1 MDTKKIFPGLAQ
13 TDPEFAQIFTN
24 FAFGEVLSTSPEL
37 EPLAEPTRYLAILA
51 TLLGCQG
58 LDAFRLM
65 LPLALDGG
73 VTPIEM
79 KETVYQ
85 AAAYLGLGRMLPFL
99 SAVNEE
105 LSRRGIA
112 LPLEPQGTVQ
122 PEQRREAGN
131 RVQVEAFGEGLR
143 NSWEHGP
150 EEKRHI
156 NSWLASN
163 CFGDYYTRT
172 GLSLPQR
179 EMITFCFL
187 AAQGGCEP
195 QLTAHARANMT
206 VGNDRL
212 FLIQVVSRCLP
223 YIGYPRSLN
232 ALNCIENASK

>member
-73 VTPIEM
+73 VTPIEV

-131 RVQVEAFGEGLR
+131 QIQVEAFGEGLR

-163 CFGDYYTRT
+163 CFGDYYTRK

>member
-1 MDTKKIFPGLAQ
+1 MDTKKIFPGLTQ

-73 VTPIEM
+73 VTPIEV

>member
-1 MDTKKIFPGLAQ
+1 
-13 TDPEFAQIFTN
+13 
-24 FAFGEVLSTSPEL
+24 
-37 EPLAEPTRYLAILA
+37 
-51 TLLGCQG
+51 
-58 LDAFRLM
+58 
-65 LPLALDGG
+65 
-73 VTPIEM
+73 
-79 KETVYQ
+79 
-85 AAAYLGLGRMLPFL
+85 MLPFL
-99 SAVNEE
+99 DAVNEE
-105 LSRRGIA
+105 LTRRGIA
-112 LPLEPQGTVQ
+112 LPLEPQGTVE

-131 RVQVEAFGEGLR
+131 QVQVEAFGEGLR
-143 NSWEHGP
+143 ESWKQGP
-150 EEKRHI
+150 KEKRHI

-163 CFGDYYTRT
+163 CFGDYYTRK

-212 FLIQVVSRCLP
+212 FLIQVVSQCLP